1 MELLEVIRT
10 TRAMRRLDHT
20 RPVPEDDIWAIVD
33 AASRG
38 ATGGNAQPVR
48 WLVVTDPGKRARLGE
63 IYRACWQPVSELYS
77 ARFAE
82 PGTDPSQQRVLR
94 SADHLGEHMGDA
106 PVLIIPASRGGDPAS
121 VFPGV
126 QNLFL
131 AARER
136 GLGTTL
142 TTVHRLK
149 EDEVRAVLDIPDDVT
164 TWAMIPVGYPTGR
177 WGEAPRRPVEE
188 ITYWDS
194 WRQVRP
200 RPAGG

>member
-1 MELLEVIRT
+1 
-10 TRAMRRLDHT
+10 
-20 RPVPEDDIWAIVD
+20 
-33 AASRG
+33 
-38 ATGGNAQPVR
+38 
-48 WLVVTDPGKRARLGE
+48 
-63 IYRACWQPVSELYS
+63 
-77 ARFAE
+77 
-82 PGTDPSQQRVLR
+82 
-94 SADHLGEHMGDA
+94 MGDA
-106 PVLIIPASRGGDPAS
+106 PVIIIPTSRGGDPAS

-149 EDEVRAVLDIPDDVT
+149 EDEVRAVLGIPDDVT

-177 WGEAPRRPVEE
+177 WGEAPRRAVEE

-194 WRQVRP
+194 WRAARP
-200 RPAGG
+200 RPTGA

>member
-1 MELLEVIRT
+1 MELLEAIRT

-20 RPVPEDDIWAIVD
+20 RPVSEADIWAILD

-48 WLVVTDPGKRARLGE
+48 WLVVTDAEKRARLGD

-82 PGTDPSQQRVLR
+82 PGTDPSQQQVLR

-106 PVLIIPASRGGDPAS
+106 PVIILPCSKGQPGQAESS

-131 AARER
+131 AARAL

-142 TTVHRLK
+142 TTVHRLM
-149 EDEVRAVLDIPDDVT
+149 EDDVRAVLDIPVDVN

-177 WGEAPRRPVEE
+177 WGEAKRRPVRDV
-188 ITYWDS
+188 TYWDT
-194 WRQVRP
+194 WKTP
-200 RPAGG
+200 PPA

>member
-1 MELLEVIRT
+1 MELHEAIRT
-10 TRAMRRLDHT
+10 TRAMRRLDHA
-20 RPVPEDDIWAIVD
+20 RPVPEADIWAILD
-33 AASRG
+33 AASKG

-48 WLVVTDPGKRARLGE
+48 WLVVTDAAKRARLGD
-63 IYRACWQPVSELYS
+63 IYRACWQPVSELYA
-77 ARFAE
+77 ARFGE
-82 PGTDPSQQRVLR
+82 PGADPSQQKVLR

-106 PVLIIPASRGGDPAS
+106 PVIIIPASKGGDPAS

-131 AARER
+131 AAREL

-149 EDEVRAVLDIPDDVT
+149 EDEVRAVLDIPEDVT

-177 WGEAPRRPVEE
+177 WGEGPRRPVEE
-188 ITYWDS
+188 ITYWDT
-194 WRQVRP
+194 WRQARARP
-200 RPAGG
+200 DAG